1 MPTAMKKLVTTV
13 ILTAAL
19 GTAGVAALLSARSG
33 AGHVPISGTSEILA
47 VKPPAETQ
55 LIDVVFALDTTG
67 SMGGLLDGAK
77 RTIFS
82 IATQIKETNGNASL
96 RIGLVAYRD
105 VHDDYVTRVYPMTD
119 DIDSI
124 FADMSQLT
132 AGGGGDLPEHV
143 NKALSDALAMPW
155 RDKAA
160 KMIFLVG
167 DAPPAPRGDVPDAD
181 ALAAQAA
188 ARQITINTVRC
199 GGNGQTEVSW
209 RQIASLAGGEYSSIA
224 QDGGVREIATP
235 YDAEMAAI
243 SRRIDETTVIYGDE
257 GDRARYGRKMGAA
270 AAAPAATAASRAD
283 YYVKAKPGKASRDDK
298 DLIGGLVEGKVA
310 MESIEADKLP
320 ADLRAMNNEER
331 NAALRSKAEER
342 AKLQAELRT
351 LSKKRTEYLSK
362 EVPAGGA
369 ATGFDA
375 EVSRT
380 IEKTLAKS
388 RK

>member
-13 ILTAAL
+13 ILTAAM
-19 GTAGVAALLSARSG
+19 GTAGVAALLSARSNSG
-33 AGHVPISGTSEILA
+33 NVPISGTTEVIA
-47 VKPPAETQ
+47 RPPAETQ

-105 VHDDYVTRVYPMTD
+105 VHDDYVTRVYPMTE

-167 DAPPAPRGDVPDAD
+167 DAPPAAHGDVPDAEV
-181 ALAAQAA
+181 LSAQAA
-188 ARQITINTVRC
+188 SRQITINTVRC

-283 YYVKAKPGKASRDDK
+283 YYAKAKPGKASRDDK
-298 DLIGGLVEGKVA
+298 DLVGGLVEGKVA

-320 ADLRAMNNEER
+320 ADLRAMSNEER
-331 NAALRSKAEER
+331 NAALRAKAEER
-342 AKLQAELRT
+342 TKLQAELRT
-351 LSKKRTEYLSK
+351 LSKKRTEYLAK
-362 EVPAGGA
+362 EAPAGGA

-380 IEKTLAKS
+380 VEKTLSKS